1 MKKLKVMIVEDEMIV
16 AKDLQRILKKLNYET
31 TDPFASGA
39 KALEQLEFL
48 RPDFILLDINLK
60 GDMDGIQLADHIMQN
75 YGIPFVFITAFSD
88 KATLNRAKMVEP
100 YGYIIKP
107 FGEDDIRTTIE
118 LALYKHSR
126 DLEQRSKSNTFADA
140 LDNIEQGIIITDAM
154 RKIIFINR
162 TAEALSGSSR
172 GEVLGNDIESAM
184 KYPDDVAKTN
194 FLKLFESDEKNN
206 GQQSNVMEIMFP
218 GKSGSNKIIVN
229 AFPVNTSNQHNSG
242 MAIVLTTAGKQNS
255 ETESHTEKNLMSFLE
270 NIYST
275 NGFFVKKDAK
285 FVRVNF
291 KDILFIEAMDN
302 YVILK
307 ITGGEQY
314 VLHSSMKDI
323 ESRVPQLTFA
333 RVHRSYIV
341 QIDKIQSIEE
351 NLLVVEGN
359 RIPVGKSYKD
369 TLMDRL
375 NLF

>member
-1 MKKLKVMIVEDEMIV
+1 MNSTKKLKIMIVEDEMIV

-31 TDPFASGA
+31 TDPFASGK
-39 KALEQLEFL
+39 KALEQMEFL
-48 RPDFILLDINLK
+48 RPDFLLLDINLK
-60 GDMDGIQLADHIMQN
+60 GEMDGIQLAEHIMHD

-88 KATLNRAKMVEP
+88 KQTLNRAKMVEP

-107 FGEDDIRTTIE
+107 FSEDDIRTTVE

-126 DLEQRSKSNTFADA
+126 DIEQRSKSNTFADA

-162 TAEALSGSSR
+162 TAESLAGVPRS
-172 GEVLGNDIESAM
+172 EVLGNDVETVLKMSDEIT
-184 KYPDDVAKTN
+184 KIN
-194 FLKLFESDEKNN
+194 FLKLFEPDEKNN
-206 GQQSNVMEIMFP
+206 SL
-218 GKSGSNKIIVN
+218 NKDVELTLARNKVIIN
-229 AFPVNTSNQHNSG
+229 TFPVNTSALHSSG
-242 MAIVLTTAGKQNS
+242 MAIVMTSAGTANGAPS
-255 ETESHTEKNLMSFLE
+255 TATEKNLINFLE
-270 NIYST
+270 NIYSS

-291 KDILFIEAMDN
+291 KDILYIEAMDN

-341 QIDKIQSIEE
+341 QIEKVQSIEE
-351 NLLVVEGN
+351 NILVIEGH
-359 RIPVGKSYKD
+359 RIPIGKSYKD
-369 TLMDRL
+369 ALMERL

>member
-1 MKKLKVMIVEDEMIV
+1 MNSQKKLKVMIVEDEMIV
-16 AKDLQRILKKLNYET
+16 AKDLQRILKKLNYEP
-31 TDPFASGA
+31 TDPFAIGK
-39 KALEQLEFL
+39 KALEQIEFL
-48 RPDFILLDINLK
+48 RPDFVLLDISLK
-60 GDMDGIQLADHIMQN
+60 GDMDGVQLAEHIMHD

-88 KATLNRAKMVEP
+88 KQTLSRAKMVEP

-107 FGEDDIRTTIE
+107 FSEDDIRTTIE

-126 DLEQRSKSNTFADA
+126 DLEQKSKSNTFADA
-140 LDNIEQGIIITDAM
+140 LDNIEQGIIITDTM

-162 TAEALSGSSR
+162 TAETLVGVSRSDAMGS
-172 GEVLGNDIESAM
+172 EVDSVL
-184 KYPDDVAKTN
+184 KFPDDGAKNT
-194 FLKLFESDEKNN
+194 FLKLFAPDEKAN
-206 GQQSNVMEIMFP
+206 GQDAMEVTFA
-218 GKSGSNKIIVN
+218 KSKVTVN
-229 AFPVNTSNQHNSG
+229 AFPVNTSNQRNNG
-242 MAIVLTTAGKQNS
+242 MAIVLTASGA
-255 ETESHTEKNLMSFLE
+255 ESATPSSSTEKNLISFLE
-270 NIYST
+270 TVYST
-275 NGFFVKKDAK
+275 NGFFVKKDSK

-341 QIDKIQSIEE
+341 QVDKIQSIEE
-351 NLLVVEGN
+351 NLLVVEGH

-369 TLMDRL
+369 TLMERL

>member
-1 MKKLKVMIVEDEMIV
+1 MSGLKKLKVMIVEDEMIV

-31 TDPFASGA
+31 TEPFASGK

-48 RPDFILLDINLK
+48 RPDFLLLDINLK
-60 GDMDGIQLADHIMQN
+60 GEMDGIQLAEHIMQD

-88 KATLNRAKMVEP
+88 KHTLNRAKLAEP

-126 DLEQRSKSNTFADA
+126 DIEQRSKSSTFADA

-162 TAEALSGSSR
+162 TAETISGSSR
-172 GEVLGNDIESAM
+172 GEVLGNDVDTALKLSDETT
-184 KYPDDVAKTN
+184 KNN

-206 GQQSNVMEIMFP
+206 GQQGRVMEMTLA
-218 GKSGSNKIIVN
+218 KNKITVS
-229 AFPVNTSNQHNSG
+229 AFPVNSSSQSSSG
-242 MAIVLTTAGKQNS
+242 MAIVLTESGGSS
-255 ETESHTEKNLMSFLE
+255 ETPSSGTEKNLINFLE

-275 NGFFVKKDAK
+275 NGFFVKKDSK

-323 ESRVPQLTFA
+323 EARVPQLTFA

-369 TLMDRL
+369 ALMDRL

>member
-31 TDPFASGA
+31 TDPFASGT

-60 GDMDGIQLADHIMQN
+60 GEMDGIQLAEHVMHD

-88 KATLNRAKMVEP
+88 KATLNRAKMAEP

-107 FGEDDIRTTIE
+107 FSEDDIRTTIE

-126 DLEQRSKSNTFADA
+126 DLEQRSKSSTFADA

-172 GEVLGNDIESAM
+172 AEVLGNDIESAM
-184 KYPDDVAKTN
+184 KYSDDGAKNN
-194 FLKLFESDEKNN
+194 FLKLFEADEKNN
-206 GQQSNVMEIMFP
+206 GQPNKAMEMMMAKGKVIM
-218 GKSGSNKIIVN
+218 N
-229 AFPVNTSNQHNSG
+229 AFPVNTTNQRSSG
-242 MAIVLTTAGKQNS
+242 MAIVFTTSGKQNS
-255 ETESHTEKNLMSFLE
+255 DSENNTEKNLINFLE

-341 QIDKIQSIEE
+341 QIDKINSIEE

-369 TLMDRL
+369 ALMERL

>member
-1 MKKLKVMIVEDEMIV
+1 MNSTKKLKIMIVEDEMIV

-31 TDPFASGA
+31 TDPFASGK
-39 KALEQLEFL
+39 KALEQMEFL
-48 RPDFILLDINLK
+48 RPDFLLLDINLK
-60 GDMDGIQLADHIMQN
+60 GEMDGIQLAEHIMQD

-88 KATLNRAKMVEP
+88 KQTLNRAKMVEP

-107 FGEDDIRTTIE
+107 FSEDDIRTTVE

-126 DLEQRSKSNTFADA
+126 DIEQRSKSNTFADA

-162 TAEALSGSSR
+162 TAESLAGVPRS
-172 GEVLGNDIESAM
+172 EVVGNDIEAVLKMSDEIT
-184 KYPDDVAKTN
+184 KNN
-194 FLKLFESDEKNN
+194 FLKLFEPDEKNN
-206 GQQSNVMEIMFP
+206 SL
-218 GKSGSNKIIVN
+218 NKDVELTLSRNKVIIN
-229 AFPVNTSNQHNSG
+229 TFPVNTSNLHSSG
-242 MAIVLTTAGKQNS
+242 MAIVMTSAGTANGAPS
-255 ETESHTEKNLMSFLE
+255 TATEKNLINFLE
-270 NIYST
+270 NIYSS

-291 KDILFIEAMDN
+291 KDILYIEAMDN

-341 QIDKIQSIEE
+341 QIEKVQSIEE
-351 NLLVVEGN
+351 NILVIEGH
-359 RIPVGKSYKD
+359 RIPIGKSYKD
-369 TLMDRL
+369 ALMERL

>member
-1 MKKLKVMIVEDEMIV
+1 
-16 AKDLQRILKKLNYET
+16 
-31 TDPFASGA
+31 
-39 KALEQLEFL
+39 
-48 RPDFILLDINLK
+48 
-60 GDMDGIQLADHIMQN
+60 
-75 YGIPFVFITAFSD
+75 
-88 KATLNRAKMVEP
+88 
-100 YGYIIKP
+100 
-107 FGEDDIRTTIE
+107 
-118 LALYKHSR
+118 
-126 DLEQRSKSNTFADA
+126 
-140 LDNIEQGIIITDAM
+140 M

-162 TAEALSGSSR
+162 TAETISGSSR
-172 GEVLGNDIESAM
+172 GEVLGNDVDTALKLSDETT
-184 KYPDDVAKTN
+184 KNN

-206 GQQSNVMEIMFP
+206 GQQGRVMEMTLA
-218 GKSGSNKIIVN
+218 KNKITVS
-229 AFPVNTSNQHNSG
+229 AFPVNSSSQSSSG
-242 MAIVLTTAGKQNS
+242 MAIVLTESGGSS
-255 ETESHTEKNLMSFLE
+255 ETPSSGTEKNLINFLE

-275 NGFFVKKDAK
+275 NGFFVKKDSK

-323 ESRVPQLTFA
+323 EARVPQLTFA

-369 TLMDRL
+369 ALMDRL

>member
-1 MKKLKVMIVEDEMIV
+1 MIVEDEMIV

-31 TDPFASGA
+31 TDPFASGR

-48 RPDFILLDINLK
+48 RPDFVLLDINLK
-60 GDMDGIQLADHIMQN
+60 GDMDGIQLAEHIMHD
-75 YGIPFVFITAFSD
+75 YGVPFVFITAFSD
-88 KATLNRAKMVEP
+88 KQTLNRAKMVEP

-107 FGEDDIRTTIE
+107 FSEDDIRTTIE

-126 DLEQRSKSNTFADA
+126 DIEQRSKSNTFADA
-140 LDNIEQGIIITDAM
+140 LDNIEQGIIITDALQ
-154 RKIIFINR
+154 KVIFINR
-162 TAEALSGSSR
+162 TAESLAGVPRSEL
-172 GEVLGNDIESAM
+172 VGNDILAALKLADESA
-184 KYPDDVAKTN
+184 KNN
-194 FLKLFESDEKNN
+194 FLKLIDPDEKNG
-206 GQQSNVMEIMFP
+206 GQ
-218 GKSGSNKIIVN
+218 NKDTDIALGRNKVHIST
-229 AFPVNTSNQHNSG
+229 FPVNTSNQQSGG
-242 MAIVLTTAGKQNS
+242 MAIVMTQAGTNNGAPSTT
-255 ETESHTEKNLMSFLE
+255 TEKNLISFLE
-270 NIYST
+270 NIYSS
-275 NGFFVKKDAK
+275 NGFFLKKDAK

-291 KDILFIEAMDN
+291 KDILYIEAMDN

-341 QIDKIQSIEE
+341 QVEKVQSIEE
-351 NLLVVEGN
+351 NILVIEGH

-369 TLMDRL
+369 ALMERL